1 MIAFG
6 RLLLIIGLAMA
17 FIGAV
22 LLLAGRYFPWL
33 GNLPGD
39 ISYEGDNFKI
49 YVPLATMI
57 LISILATVLLNLF
70 IRFFRR

>member
-17 FIGAV
+17 LIGG
-22 LLLAGRYFPWL
+22 LILIAGRFFPWL

-39 ISYEGDNFKI
+39 IRYESENVRI
-49 YVPLATMI
+49 YIPLATMI
-57 LISILATVLLNLF
+57 LVSILATILLNIF
-70 IRFFRR
+70 YHFFRQ